1 MLFQQLYN
9 IADSLVAGKFISAD
23 ALAAVGNSY
32 EITLI
37 FIAFA
42 FGCNMGASVL
52 VSQYYGAGRLKEMRS
67 AITTSAITV
76 GVLALV
82 LTVLGMFFTGYRFTA
97 DAALPV
103 RSEAFISADSHVLNG
118 ITQASRVFA
127 YAGIGYLFALTTDKI
142 HMIRSFQR
150 QLHLPQVFAYG
161 LLAAWGAFPHMAME
175 YRKTRAAFRAR
186 GIRLFPASPA
196 LLAPLLV
203 KSVRWSNELSSA
215 MESKGFSPDAKRSE
229 YSPVKV
235 HLYDW
240 IFLIFCCALI
250 PVLSMIA

>member
-1 MLFQQLYN
+1 MRHLNPSFKL
-9 IADSLVAGKFISAD
+9 ISLIVVTIVLAGRQDPVWNAAAFFLSMILILSSGTRIRTLLLLLVPV
-23 ALAAVGNSY
+23 ALAA
-32 EITLI
+32 
-37 FIAFA
+37 A
-42 FGCNMGASVL
+42 
-52 VSQYYGAGRLKEMRS
+52 
-67 AITTSAITV
+67 
-76 GVLALV
+76 
-82 LTVLGMFFTGYRFTA
+82 GMFFTGYRFTA

-186 GIRLFPASPA
+186 GIRVFPASPA

-215 MESKGFSPDAKRSE
+215 MESKGFSPDGKRSE

>member
-1 MLFQQLYN
+1 MRHLNPSFKL
-9 IADSLVAGKFISAD
+9 ISLIVVTIVLAGRQNPVWNAAAFFLSMILILSSGTRIRTLLLLLVPV
-23 ALAAVGNSY
+23 ALAA
-32 EITLI
+32 
-37 FIAFA
+37 A
-42 FGCNMGASVL
+42 
-52 VSQYYGAGRLKEMRS
+52 
-67 AITTSAITV
+67 
-76 GVLALV
+76 
-82 LTVLGMFFTGYRFTA
+82 GMFFTGYRFTA

-186 GIRLFPASPA
+186 GIRVFPASPA

>member
-1 MLFQQLYN
+1 MRHLNPSFKL
-9 IADSLVAGKFISAD
+9 ISLIVVTIVLAGRQDPVWNAAAFFLSMILILSSGTRIRTLLLLLVPV
-23 ALAAVGNSY
+23 ALAA
-32 EITLI
+32 
-37 FIAFA
+37 A
-42 FGCNMGASVL
+42 
-52 VSQYYGAGRLKEMRS
+52 
-67 AITTSAITV
+67 
-76 GVLALV
+76 
-82 LTVLGMFFTGYRFTA
+82 GMFFTGYRFTA

-186 GIRLFPASPA
+186 GIRVFPASPA

>member
-1 MLFQQLYN
+1 MRHLNPSFKL
-9 IADSLVAGKFISAD
+9 ISLIVVTIVLAGRQDPVWNAAAFFLSMILILSSGTRIMTLLLLLVPI
-23 ALAAVGNSY
+23 ALAA
-32 EITLI
+32 
-37 FIAFA
+37 A
-42 FGCNMGASVL
+42 
-52 VSQYYGAGRLKEMRS
+52 
-67 AITTSAITV
+67 
-76 GVLALV
+76 
-82 LTVLGMFFTGYRFTA
+82 GMFFTGYRFTA

-186 GIRLFPASPA
+186 GIRVFPASPA

-215 MESKGFSPDAKRSE
+215 MESKGFSPDTKRSE

>member
-1 MLFQQLYN
+1 MRHLNPSFKL
-9 IADSLVAGKFISAD
+9 ISLIVVTIVLAGRQDPVWNAAAFFLSMILILSSGTRIRTLLLLLVPV
-23 ALAAVGNSY
+23 ALAA
-32 EITLI
+32 
-37 FIAFA
+37 A
-42 FGCNMGASVL
+42 
-52 VSQYYGAGRLKEMRS
+52 
-67 AITTSAITV
+67 
-76 GVLALV
+76 
-82 LTVLGMFFTGYRFTA
+82 GMFFTGYRFTA

-103 RSEAFISADSHVLNG
+103 RSEAFISADSHVLDG

-186 GIRLFPASPA
+186 GIRVFPASPA

>member
-1 MLFQQLYN
+1 MRHLNPSFKL
-9 IADSLVAGKFISAD
+9 ISLIVVTIVLAGRQDPVWNAAAFFLSMILILSSGTRIRTLLLLLVPV
-23 ALAAVGNSY
+23 ALAA
-32 EITLI
+32 
-37 FIAFA
+37 A
-42 FGCNMGASVL
+42 
-52 VSQYYGAGRLKEMRS
+52 
-67 AITTSAITV
+67 
-76 GVLALV
+76 
-82 LTVLGMFFTGYRFTA
+82 GMFFTGYRFTA

-103 RSEAFISADSHVLNG
+103 RSEAFISADSHVFNG

-186 GIRLFPASPA
+186 GIRVFPASPA

>member
-1 MLFQQLYN
+1 MRHLNPSFKL
-9 IADSLVAGKFISAD
+9 ISLIVVTIVLAGRQDPVWNAAAFFLSMILILSSGTRIRTLLLLLVPV
-23 ALAAVGNSY
+23 ALAA
-32 EITLI
+32 
-37 FIAFA
+37 A
-42 FGCNMGASVL
+42 
-52 VSQYYGAGRLKEMRS
+52 
-67 AITTSAITV
+67 
-76 GVLALV
+76 
-82 LTVLGMFFTGYRFTA
+82 GMFFTGYRFTA

-161 LLAAWGAFPHMAME
+161 LLAAWGTFPHMAME

-186 GIRLFPASPA
+186 GIRVFPASPA

>member
-1 MLFQQLYN
+1 MRHLNPSFKL
-9 IADSLVAGKFISAD
+9 ISLIVVTIVLAGRQDPVWNAAAFFLSMILILSSGTRIRTLLLLLVPV
-23 ALAAVGNSY
+23 ALAA
-32 EITLI
+32 
-37 FIAFA
+37 A
-42 FGCNMGASVL
+42 
-52 VSQYYGAGRLKEMRS
+52 
-67 AITTSAITV
+67 
-76 GVLALV
+76 
-82 LTVLGMFFTGYRFTA
+82 GMFFTGYRFTA

-186 GIRLFPASPA
+186 GIRVFPASPA

-215 MESKGFSPDAKRSE
+215 MESKGFSPDTKRSE

-250 PVLSMIA
+250 SVLSMIA

>member
-1 MLFQQLYN
+1 MRHLNPSFKL
-9 IADSLVAGKFISAD
+9 ISLIVVTIVLAGRQDPVWNAAAFFLSMILILSSGTRIRTLLLLLVPV
-23 ALAAVGNSY
+23 ALAA
-32 EITLI
+32 
-37 FIAFA
+37 A
-42 FGCNMGASVL
+42 
-52 VSQYYGAGRLKEMRS
+52 
-67 AITTSAITV
+67 
-76 GVLALV
+76 
-82 LTVLGMFFTGYRFTA
+82 GMFFTGYRFTA

-142 HMIRSFQR
+142 PMIRSFQR

-186 GIRLFPASPA
+186 GIRVFPASPA

-215 MESKGFSPDAKRSE
+215 MESKGFSPDTKRSE

>member
-1 MLFQQLYN
+1 MRHLNPSFKL
-9 IADSLVAGKFISAD
+9 ISLIVVTIVLAGRQDPVWNAAAFFLSMILILSSGTRIRTLLLLLVPV
-23 ALAAVGNSY
+23 ALAA
-32 EITLI
+32 
-37 FIAFA
+37 A
-42 FGCNMGASVL
+42 
-52 VSQYYGAGRLKEMRS
+52 
-67 AITTSAITV
+67 
-76 GVLALV
+76 
-82 LTVLGMFFTGYRFTA
+82 GMFFTGYRFTA

-142 HMIRSFQR
+142 HMIRSFQK

-186 GIRLFPASPA
+186 GIRVFPASPA

>member
-1 MLFQQLYN
+1 MRHLNPSFKL
-9 IADSLVAGKFISAD
+9 ISLIVVTIVLAGRQDPVWNAAAFFLSMILILSSGTRIRTLLLLLVPV
-23 ALAAVGNSY
+23 ALAA
-32 EITLI
+32 
-37 FIAFA
+37 A
-42 FGCNMGASVL
+42 
-52 VSQYYGAGRLKEMRS
+52 
-67 AITTSAITV
+67 
-76 GVLALV
+76 
-82 LTVLGMFFTGYRFTA
+82 GMFFTGYRFTA

-103 RSEAFISADSHVLNG
+103 RSEAFISADSHFLNG

-186 GIRLFPASPA
+186 GIRVFPASPA

-215 MESKGFSPDAKRSE
+215 MESKGFSPDTKRSE

-250 PVLSMIA
+250 PALSMIA

>member
-1 MLFQQLYN
+1 MRHLNPSFKL
-9 IADSLVAGKFISAD
+9 ISLIVVTIVLAGRQDPVWNAAAFFLSMIFILSSGTRIRTLLLLLVPV
-23 ALAAVGNSY
+23 ALAA
-32 EITLI
+32 
-37 FIAFA
+37 A
-42 FGCNMGASVL
+42 
-52 VSQYYGAGRLKEMRS
+52 
-67 AITTSAITV
+67 
-76 GVLALV
+76 
-82 LTVLGMFFTGYRFTA
+82 GMFFTGYRFTA

-186 GIRLFPASPA
+186 GIRVFPASPA

>member
-1 MLFQQLYN
+1 MR
-9 IADSLVAGKFISAD
+9 SLNPACKFISLLAVTLLLAGLRNPWWNLAAFSASMLLLLLSGVRMRTLLLYLIPV
-23 ALAAVGNSY
+23 ALAA
-32 EITLI
+32 
-37 FIAFA
+37 A
-42 FGCNMGASVL
+42 
-52 VSQYYGAGRLKEMRS
+52 
-67 AITTSAITV
+67 
-76 GVLALV
+76 
-82 LTVLGMFFTGYRFTA
+82 GMFFTGYRFTA

-186 GIRLFPASPA
+186 GIRVFPASPA